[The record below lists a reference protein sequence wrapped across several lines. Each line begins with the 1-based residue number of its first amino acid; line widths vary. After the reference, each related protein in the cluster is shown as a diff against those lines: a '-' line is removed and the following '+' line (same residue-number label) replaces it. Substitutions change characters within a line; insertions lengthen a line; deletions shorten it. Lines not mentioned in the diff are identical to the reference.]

1 MARRHRVG
9 PSRSWGDRPSGR
21 PVDQLD
27 PSVIQLSTHGGPGT
41 SEEVIKDSNLMTE
54 KHQSIN
60 QVRSHETG
68 TTSD

>member
-1 MARRHRVG
+1 MARQHRVG

-21 PVDQLD
+21 PEI
-27 PSVIQLSTHGGPGT
+27 SFIQDIWLSTHGSPGT
-41 SEEVIKDSNLMTE
+41 SEEVIEDSNLVTE

-60 QVRSHETG
+60 QVRSDETG